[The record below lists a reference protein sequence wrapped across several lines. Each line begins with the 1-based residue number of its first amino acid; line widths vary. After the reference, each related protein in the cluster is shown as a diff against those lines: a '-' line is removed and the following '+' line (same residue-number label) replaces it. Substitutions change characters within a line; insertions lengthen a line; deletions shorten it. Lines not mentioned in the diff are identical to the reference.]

1 MEKQRILL
9 LCALAEEKRS
19 QRKES
24 RLFREALFREG
35 FYELQPGVYTRM
47 TESRSSRDI
56 HIQRVAK
63 ELPSCGIIR
72 VLTLTERQFQSSV
85 FLRGGKSKQERVGS
99 ELDIFI

>member
-19 QRKES
+19 QRKEA

-56 HIQRVAK
+56 HLKRV
-63 ELPSCGIIR
+63 EQGLPSCGIIR
-72 VLTLTERQFQSSV
+72 VITLAERQFQSST
-85 FLRGGKSKQERVGS
+85 FLRGEESKQEKVGS
-99 ELDIFI
+99 NLDIFI

>member
-9 LCALAEEKRS
+9 LCALSEEKRT
-19 QRKES
+19 QRKEA
-24 RLFREALFREG
+24 RLFKEALFREG

-56 HIQRVAK
+56 HLQRVSK

-72 VLTLTERQFQSSV
+72 AITLTERQFQNAA
-85 FLRGGKSKQERVGS
+85 FLRGSESKQEKVGS